1 MVLVVILSLSVPTY
15 ALAYT
20 TGKVVD
26 FFTGKPVK
34 GAFVTSSNNVVLTD
48 ENGTFAVNTI
58 LSKVGVRAPG
68 YGRTEQM
75 VIPLNGIPPKIN
87 LVPFT
92 PKALYLSF
100 FGIGDRS
107 LRESAIRL
115 LQQTELNTLAID
127 VKGDRGMIP
136 YKSSI
141 PLAAEVGAQR
151 TITVREMAPLMRSLK
166 AKGIYT
172 IARIVVFKDN
182 PLALA
187 RPDWAVKTSAGEVW
201 RDRENLAWMDPFRKE
216 VWEYNIQIAVEAAQ
230 QGFDEIQFDYV
241 RFPDASGLQF
251 SMPNT
256 EENRVRAVSGFL
268 AEARRRLIPYNVF
281 LSADIFGYVCWN
293 LNDTKIGQ
301 RLEDIVG
308 HLDYVCPML
317 YPSGFQYGIPGYR
330 NPVANPYEIVYLSL
344 KRAQERTNLPSYR
357 FRPWLQA
364 FRDYAFDRRYFNDRE
379 IMGEVKAAE
388 GFGSHG
394 WMLWNPRNSYTSAG
408 LRKEKP
414 LVWASF
420 SSFSKIRDDDFR
432 AAKYFEVVDFPA
444 THVLR

>member
-1 MVLVVILSLSVPTY
+1 MLMSKKRKALMVLFVLLLLLIPVY
-15 ALAYT
+15 AMAYT
-20 TGKVVD
+20 TGRVVD

-34 GAFVTSSNNVVLTD
+34 GAFITSNNNLVLTD
-48 ENGTFAVNTI
+48 DKGSFTVKTALNKLA
-58 LSKVGVRAPG
+58 VRAPG
-68 YGRTEQM
+68 YGRTEQII
-75 VIPLNGIPPKIN
+75 IPLNGMPQEIKLI
-87 LVPFT
+87 PFT

-107 LRESAIRL
+107 LRESAIKL
-115 LQQTELNTLAID
+115 IQETELNSLVID

-151 TITVREMAPLMRSLK
+151 ITPVKEMADLMRSLK
-166 AKGIYT
+166 GKGIYT

-187 RPDWAVKTSAGEVW
+187 RPDWAVKTQGGEIW
-201 RDRENLAWMDPFRKE
+201 RDRENLAWVDPFNKE
-216 VWEYNIQIAVEAAQ
+216 VWDYNINIAMEAAQ
-230 QGFDEIQFDYV
+230 YGFDEIQFDYL
-241 RFPDASGLQF
+241 RFPDASGLRF

-256 EENRVRAVSGFL
+256 EEDRVKAISGFL
-268 AEARRRLIPYNVF
+268 MEARRRLIPYNVF

-293 LNDTKIGQ
+293 LNDTNIGQ
-301 RLEDIVG
+301 RLEDLAPHV
-308 HLDYVCPML
+308 DYICPML

-330 NPVANPYEIVYLSL
+330 NPVANPFEIVYLSL
-344 KRAQERTNLPSYR
+344 KRAQERTNLPSQR

-364 FRDYAFDRRYFNDRE
+364 FRDYAFDRRYFNDKE
-379 IMGEVKAAE
+379 ILGEVKAAD

-394 WMLWNPRNSYTSAG
+394 WMLWNPRNSYSSTG

-414 LVWASF
+414 LG
-420 SSFSKIRDDDFR
+420 
-432 AAKYFEVVDFPA
+432 
-444 THVLR
+444 